1 MTRVLHV
8 QKVSGISG
16 SEAHLLSVLPLLRDR
31 GWDARMLVLDEGEE
45 GAARFVA
52 ELAARDVPTQR
63 LRLRLDAD
71 PVAFSRL
78 VALLRRERPTIVHT
92 HLVHADLLG
101 LPAAALARVPVRVST
116 KHGFNAFRLRRG
128 FGTLDRAAARLA
140 DVQIAISRGLAVH
153 LAAVEGF
160 DAAAFEVVHYGI
172 AAGPEA
178 PPPPDEPRL
187 LAVGRLIPIKGL
199 DTLLRALAAARA
211 AVPGVTLAL
220 AGSGPL
226 EPELRRLSR
235 ELGLGDAV
243 GFLGH
248 VAPIGRELER
258 ALAVVVPSRGEG
270 FGMVA
275 LEAMERSRAVVAS
288 AVGGLPELVVDGEN
302 GLLVPPDDVEALA
315 AALVRVASD
324 PAATRAMGDAGR
336 RRALEA
342 FPVAAPADR
351 LDAIYRAALAR
362 KSLSSAAPASTA
374 SSTSHGAR

>member
-16 SEAHLLSVLPLLRDR
+16 SEAHLLSVLPQLRDR

-45 GAARFVA
+45 GAARFVS
-52 ELAARDVPTQR
+52 ELDARGVPVER

-71 PVAFSRL
+71 PVAFGRL
-78 VALLRRERPTIVHT
+78 VRRFRRARPALVHT

-128 FGTLDRAAARLA
+128 FGAVDRAAGSLA
-140 DVQIAISRGLAVH
+140 EVDVAISRGLAAH

-160 DAAAFEVVHYGI
+160 DEDAFEIVHYGI
-172 AAGPEA
+172 AAGPE
-178 PPPPDEPRL
+178 PPPPPREPRL

-199 DTLLRALAAARA
+199 DTLLRAVAAARTE
-211 AVPGVTLAL
+211 VPGLTLEL

-226 EPELRRLSR
+226 EDELRSLSTA
-235 ELGLGDAV
+235 LGLDDAV
-243 GFLGH
+243 RFLGL
-248 VAPIGRELER
+248 VSPIAPAYER

-275 LEAMERSRAVVAS
+275 LEAMERARAIVAS
-288 AVGGLPELVVDGEN
+288 RVGGLPELVAPGET
-302 GLLVPPDDVEALA
+302 GLLVPPDDLEALR
-315 AALVRVASD
+315 AALVMVASD
-324 PAATRAMGDAGR
+324 PERTAEMGAAGR

-342 FPVAAPADR
+342 FPAERPAER
-351 LDAIYRAALAR
+351 LDAIYRAALER
-362 KSLSSAAPASTA
+362 RSLSTAAPASTP
-374 SSTSHGAR
+374 SSGSHGTR